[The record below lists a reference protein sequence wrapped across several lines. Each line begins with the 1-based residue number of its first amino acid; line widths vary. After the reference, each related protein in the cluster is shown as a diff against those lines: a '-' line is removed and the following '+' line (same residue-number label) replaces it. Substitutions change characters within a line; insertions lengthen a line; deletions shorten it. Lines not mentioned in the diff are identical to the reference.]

1 LNILKKMIY
10 LPFLFSFLTLQAC
23 DDMKKIH
30 PEEYFSGSQLQL
42 AQAIEDGNVDEVEK
56 LATQT
61 DLNKPGAKDLTLLYY
76 ALSEASN
83 KDVNRL
89 NVMSV
94 LVKHGADPVQYV
106 SDMGSVA
113 SNTAGYSDPAFVKA
127 LIKGGMDK
135 NARFDSTPIIFYST
149 NEKAFPTLK
158 YLVEIGTD
166 VNAKDGLGQTAIFEG
181 IYGEQYDQVEYL
193 LNHGADANVTNVNKV
208 TFNQLLDRSINNTNK
223 ENVKAIDKL
232 KEIKALAQANQ

>member
-1 LNILKKMIY
+1 MIY

-23 DDMKKIH
+23 GDMKKIH

-56 LATQT
+56 LSTQT
-61 DLNKPGAKDLTLLYY
+61 DLNKPGEKGLTLLYY

-89 NVMSV
+89 NVMSA
-94 LVKHGADPVQYV
+94 LVKHGADPLQYV
-106 SDMGSVA
+106 ADMGSVA

-135 NARFDSTPIIFYST
+135 NARFDSTPIIFYAA

-158 YLVEIGTD
+158 YLVEIGAD
-166 VNAKDGLGQTAIFEG
+166 VNAKDSLGQTAIFEG

-193 LNHGADANVTNVNKV
+193 LNHGADANITDVNNV
-208 TFNQLLDRSINNTNK
+208 TFNQLLDKVMSNTNK
-223 ENVKAIDKL
+223 DNVKAIDKL
-232 KEIKALAQANQ
+232 KEIKALVQAN

>member
-1 LNILKKMIY
+1 MNILKKMIY

-23 DDMKKIH
+23 GDMKKIH

-56 LATQT
+56 LSTQT
-61 DLNKPGAKDLTLLYY
+61 DLNKPGEKGLTLLYY

-89 NVMSV
+89 NVMSA
-94 LVKHGADPVQYV
+94 LVKHGADPLQYV
-106 SDMGSVA
+106 ADMGSVA

-135 NARFDSTPIIFYST
+135 NARFDSTPIIFYAT

-158 YLVEIGTD
+158 YLVEIGAD
-166 VNAKDGLGQTAIFEG
+166 VNAKDSLGQTAIFEG

-193 LNHGADANVTNVNKV
+193 LNHGADANITDVNNV
-208 TFNQLLDRSINNTNK
+208 TFNQLLDKVMSNTNK
-223 ENVKAIDKL
+223 DNVKAIDKL
-232 KEIKALAQANQ
+232 KEIKALVQAN

>member
-1 LNILKKMIY
+1 MNILRKMIF

-23 DDMKKIH
+23 GDMKKIH

-56 LATQT
+56 LSTQT
-61 DLNKPGAKDLTLLYY
+61 DLNKPGEKDLTLLYY
-76 ALSEASN
+76 ALSEASK

-106 SDMGSVA
+106 ADMGSVA

-135 NARFDSTPIIFYST
+135 NARFDSTPIIFYAT

-166 VNAKDGLGQTAIFEG
+166 VNAKDSLGQTAIFQG
-181 IYGEQYDQVEYL
+181 LYGQQYDQVEYL
-193 LNHGADANVTNVNKV
+193 LNHGADANITDVNNV
-208 TFNQLLDRSINNTNK
+208 TFNQLLDKVMSNTNK
-223 ENVKAIDKL
+223 DNVKAIDKL
-232 KEIKALAQANQ
+232 KEIKALAQANR

>member
-1 LNILKKMIY
+1 MIF

-23 DDMKKIH
+23 GDMKKIH

-56 LATQT
+56 LSTQT
-61 DLNKPGAKDLTLLYY
+61 DLNKPGEKDLTLLYY
-76 ALSEASN
+76 ALSEASK

-106 SDMGSVA
+106 ADMGSVA

-135 NARFDSTPIIFYST
+135 NARFDSTPIIFYAT

-166 VNAKDGLGQTAIFEG
+166 VNAKDSLGQTAIFQG
-181 IYGEQYDQVEYL
+181 LYGQQYDQVEYL
-193 LNHGADANVTNVNKV
+193 LNHGADANITDVNNV
-208 TFNQLLDRSINNTNK
+208 TFNQLLDKVMSNTNK
-223 ENVKAIDKL
+223 DNVKAIDKL
-232 KEIKALAQANQ
+232 KEIKALAQANR

>member
-1 LNILKKMIY
+1 LGFIRKVIL
-10 LPFLFSFLTLQAC
+10 LPLIFSLLTLQAC

-30 PEEYFSGSQLQL
+30 PEDYFSGSQLQL

-56 LATQT
+56 LSTQT
-61 DLNKPGAKDLTLLYY
+61 DLNKPGEKDLTLLYY

-106 SDMGSVA
+106 ADMGSVA

-135 NARFDSTPIIFYST
+135 NAKFDSTPIIFYAT

-158 YLVEIGTD
+158 YFVEIGAD
-166 VNAKDGLGQTAIFEG
+166 VNAKDSLGQTAIFEG
-181 IYGEQYDQVEYL
+181 MYGRQYDQVEYL
-193 LNHGADANVTNVNKV
+193 LHHGAHANVTDVNNV
-208 TFNQLLDRSINNTNK
+208 TFNQLLDKIISNTNK
-223 ENVKAIDKL
+223 DNT
-232 KEIKALAQANQ
+232 KALNKLEDIRKLTQKN

>member
-1 LNILKKMIY
+1 MNILKKMIF

-23 DDMKKIH
+23 GDMKKIH

-56 LATQT
+56 LSTQT
-61 DLNKPGAKDLTLLYY
+61 DLNKPGKKGLTLLYY
-76 ALSEASN
+76 ALSEASK

-89 NVMSV
+89 NVMSA

-106 SDMGSVA
+106 ADMGSVA
-113 SNTAGYSDPAFVKA
+113 TNTAGYSDPVFVKA
-127 LIKGGMDK
+127 LIEGGMDK
-135 NARFDSTPIIFYST
+135 NVRFKSTPIIFYST
-149 NEKAFPTLK
+149 NERAFPTLK

-193 LNHGADANVTNVNKV
+193 LNHGADANVTNINKL
-208 TFNQLLDRSINNTNK
+208 TFNQLVDRTINNTNK
-223 ENVKAIDKL
+223 DNVKAIDKL
-232 KEIKALAQANQ
+232 KEIKALAQANR

>member
-1 LNILKKMIY
+1 MIRKIT
-10 LPFLFSFLTLQAC
+10 LLLLMLSLLTLQAC
-23 DDMKKIH
+23 GDMKKIH
-30 PEEYFSGSQLQL
+30 PEEYFSGGQLQL
-42 AQAIEDGNVDEVEK
+42 AQAIEDGDVDEVEK
-56 LATQT
+56 LSAQT
-61 DLNKPGAKDLTLLYY
+61 DLNKPGEKGLTFLYY
-76 ALSEASN
+76 ALSEASK

-94 LVKHGADPVQYV
+94 LVKHGADPLQYV
-106 SDMGSVA
+106 ADMGSVA
-113 SNTAGYSDPAFVKA
+113 TNTAGYSDPIFIKA

-135 NARFDSTPIIFYST
+135 NASFKSTPIIFYAT

-193 LNHGADANVTNVNKV
+193 LNHGADANITDVNNV
-208 TFNQLLDRSINNTNK
+208 TFNQLLDKVMSNK
-223 ENVKAIDKL
+223 NKDNVKAIDKL
-232 KEIKALAQANQ
+232 KEIKALAQANP